1 MRFARIIALA
11 AALGL
16 PSLAWAQS
24 TLLQGG
30 PWTPGHVPQYAIGA
44 GQQPVV
50 IDGGGAAGSG
60 AGGNV
65 SEIGVTA
72 RGTGTAPYAGQGTG
86 PLGTNICDYDA
97 PITNPTGYH
106 YLCMSANAQG
116 GGLLVFGNAGGA
128 TQLPLQFIINGVAY
142 PFPGGLSGLVVGST
156 SVTGGSSGQCL
167 TIAAG
172 FLGSQSCVAS
182 AVTSL
187 TGDVTGTGPGATA
200 TTLATVNSNVGSFGS
215 SISIPNFIV
224 NAKGLITSAGSNPVI
239 APAGTLTGS
248 ILAPGVVNSSLT
260 SVGAL
265 ASGSLTTGFTP
276 VNPAQGGTGL
286 ASGTSGGVL
295 AFTGATTIVSS
306 GALTAN
312 LPVIGGGAGAA
323 PTVGTVSG
331 NTTKFITTTGA
342 LGAGDC
348 VSIDGAGNFVDA
360 GGPCTVGGGGGTV
373 AASTIG
379 QVPVYTGATT
389 VTGAAAMTYAAGTL
403 TLGTANTTLGATVL
417 EGSTSGAVTV
427 RPAAVAGTY
436 NFVLPAA
443 AGSVGAPLLSG
454 GGGTT
459 AQTYG
464 TLGVGFG
471 GTGLTTG
478 TSGGILGFTA
488 AGTIASSGA
497 LTANLPVIGGGAG
510 ATPTVGTV
518 SGNTT
523 KFVTTTGALTS
534 GHCVS
539 VDASGNFIDN
549 GSACSTATGTVTNV
563 ATGTGLTGGP
573 ITTTGTISMANMAA
587 NSVKCNNT
595 GSSAAPIDCTVAQAQ
610 TLLQTRPK
618 LTGNVTYYYRTD
630 GSNSNTGLVNSAGGA
645 FADPGFA
652 MFTVLNT
659 VDFGGNVVTVQA
671 GQTGTVSF
679 TAPVGGFVC
688 NGLNVGSGTM
698 ILQGDVASGGA
709 NTTLDGT
716 ANAVAI
722 AVSNGCTITIQNLTL
737 KASGICLDV
746 DIAAIVRYSNIFWN
760 GCGAVD
766 VYSTRG
772 SYVEQDGPD
781 TILASSG
788 NHVQA
793 SHHGQW
799 RNAGQTTSFNQNTAY
814 GTNAS
819 SFAYTSSLGEM
830 VFTASPVF
838 NLNGHTITGQRCY
851 AELNSVLQQLGLGA
865 TFIPGSIACTTAT
878 GGQLLQ

>member
-16 PSLAWAQS
+16 TSLAWAQS

-224 NAKGLITSAGSNPVI
+224 NAKGLVTSAGSNPVI

-331 NTTKFITTTGA
+331 NTTKFI
-342 LGAGDC
+342 
-348 VSIDGAGNFVDA
+348 
-360 GGPCTVGGGGGTV
+360 
-373 AASTIG
+373 
-379 QVPVYTGATT
+379 
-389 VTGAAAMTYAAGTL
+389 
-403 TLGTANTTLGATVL
+403 
-417 EGSTSGAVTV
+417 
-427 RPAAVAGTY
+427 
-436 NFVLPAA
+436 
-443 AGSVGAPLLSG
+443 
-454 GGGTT
+454 
-459 AQTYG
+459 
-464 TLGVGFG
+464 
-471 GTGLTTG
+471 
-478 TSGGILGFTA
+478 
-488 AGTIASSGA
+488 
-497 LTANLPVIGGGAG
+497 
-510 ATPTVGTV
+510 
-518 SGNTT
+518 
-523 KFVTTTGALTS
+523 TTTGALTS

-760 GCGAVD
+760 ACGAVD

-781 TILASSG
+781 TIVASSG
-788 NHVQA
+788 NHAQA

-838 NLNGHTITGQRCY
+838 NLNGHTITRQRCY

-865 TFIPGSIACTTAT
+865 TFIAGSIACNTAT

>member
-72 RGTGTAPYAGQGTG
+72 RGPGTAPYAGQGTG
-86 PLGTNICDYDA
+86 QRGTNICDYDA

-128 TQLPLQFIINGVAY
+128 TQLPLQFVINGVSY

-224 NAKGLITSAGSNPVI
+224 NAKGLITSAGSNPVL
-239 APAGTLTGS
+239 APAAPLTGS

-331 NTTKFITTTGA
+331 NTTKFI
-342 LGAGDC
+342 
-348 VSIDGAGNFVDA
+348 
-360 GGPCTVGGGGGTV
+360 
-373 AASTIG
+373 
-379 QVPVYTGATT
+379 
-389 VTGAAAMTYAAGTL
+389 
-403 TLGTANTTLGATVL
+403 
-417 EGSTSGAVTV
+417 
-427 RPAAVAGTY
+427 
-436 NFVLPAA
+436 
-443 AGSVGAPLLSG
+443 
-454 GGGTT
+454 
-459 AQTYG
+459 
-464 TLGVGFG
+464 
-471 GTGLTTG
+471 
-478 TSGGILGFTA
+478 
-488 AGTIASSGA
+488 
-497 LTANLPVIGGGAG
+497 
-510 ATPTVGTV
+510 
-518 SGNTT
+518 
-523 KFVTTTGALTS
+523 TTTGALTS